1 MRTIPSLF
9 LQNPEILAEHLP
21 PMTIH
26 ALTFFA
32 LALLLALSLGE
43 AATVTDWACPTLGG
57 QLRPTLTVL

>member
-1 MRTIPSLF
+1 MRTISSLF
-9 LQNPEILAEHLP
+9 LQNPEILVEHLP
-21 PMTIH
+21 SMTIH

-57 QLRPTLTVL
+57 QLRPALTVL